1 MRAVTF
7 ADQQVVVTDRPD
19 PVPGTGEALVAV
31 RAAGLNG
38 ADLLQRAGRYAP
50 PPGAPD
56 VAGLEFAGEVVALG
70 DATRDVAVGDRV
82 MAIAGGGGQA
92 TRVTAHERM
101 LLPVPDG
108 VDWPAAGGFMETFT
122 TAHDALFTQAGLQPG
137 ERLLVNGANGG
148 VGTSALQLGVA
159 AGATVVA
166 SARSRATHDGLA
178 ALGAHRVVTPD
189 RAHDEG
195 PFDVVLELV
204 GAPNM
209 AANVRALAP
218 WGRICVIGVGG
229 GRSVELDLLA
239 LMGSRGRIH
248 GSTLRARPLEEKVA
262 ATRAVGRHVLPL
274 LATGRVDVPVEA
286 THDLE
291 HAADAYARFTGPG
304 KVGKVVLTT
313 TA

>member
-1 MRAVTF
+1 M
-7 ADQQVVVTDRPD
+7 VVADRPD
-19 PVPGTGEALVAV
+19 PSPGTSEALVAV

-38 ADLLQRAGRYAP
+38 ADLLQRAGYYDP

-56 VAGLEFAGEVVALG
+56 IPGLEFAGEVVEVG
-70 DATRDVAVGDRV
+70 EGTRDVAVGDRV

-92 TRVTAHERM
+92 GLVTTHERM
-101 LLPVPDG
+101 LLPVPDD
-108 VDWPAAGGFMETFT
+108 VDWDAAGGFMETFT
-122 TAHDALFTQAGLQPG
+122 TAHDALFGQCGLQPG

-148 VGTSALQLGVA
+148 VGTAAIQLGVA

-166 SARSRATHDGLA
+166 SARSQSTHDGLA
-178 ALGAHRVVTPD
+178 ALGADEVATPD
-189 RAHDEG
+189 TAHDHA

-209 AANVRALAP
+209 AANVKALAP
-218 WGRICVIGVGG
+218 WGRIAVIGVGG
-229 GRSVELDLLA
+229 GPKVELNLLA

-274 LATGRVDVPVEA
+274 LAAGRVHVPVEA
-286 THDLE
+286 TVDIE
-291 HAADAYARFTGPG
+291 EAAEAYERFGAPG

-313 TA
+313 A

>member
-7 ADQQVVVTDRPD
+7 PDQQVVVADRPD
-19 PVPGTGEALVAV
+19 PRPGAGEALVAV

-38 ADLLQRAGRYAP
+38 ADMLQKAGRYPP
-50 PPGAPD
+50 PPGASD
-56 VAGLEFAGEVVALG
+56 VPGLEFAGEVVELG
-70 DATRDVAVGDRV
+70 DGTRDVAVGDRV

-92 TRVTAHERM
+92 GLVTAHERM
-101 LLPVPDG
+101 LLPIPG
-108 VDWPAAGGFMETFT
+108 AVDWVTAGGFMETFT
-122 TAHDALFTQAGLQPG
+122 TAHDALFGQAGLQPG

-148 VGTSALQLGVA
+148 VGTAAVQLGVA
-159 AGATVVA
+159 VGATVVA
-166 SARSRATHDGLA
+166 SARSRSTHDGLRSF
-178 ALGAHRVVTPD
+178 GAHEVVTPD
-189 RAHDEG
+189 EAHEHG

-209 AANVRALAP
+209 DANVKALAP

-229 GRSVELDLLA
+229 GPKVELNLLA
-239 LMGSRGRIH
+239 LMGNRGRIH

-274 LATGRVDVPVEA
+274 LADGRVRVPVES

-291 HAADAYARFTGPG
+291 DAAAAYDAFGAPG

-313 TA
+313 G

>member
-7 ADQQVVVTDRPD
+7 DDGQVVVADRPD
-19 PVPGTGEALVAV
+19 PRPAADEALVAV

-38 ADLLQRAGRYAP
+38 ADLLQRAGHYPP

-56 VAGLEFAGEVVALG
+56 IPGLEFTGEVVEVGA
-70 DATRDVAVGDRV
+70 AVRDVEVGQRV
-82 MAIAGGGGQA
+82 MAIAGGGGQGSL
-92 TRVTAHERM
+92 VVAHERM
-101 LLPVPDG
+101 LLPVPDDVG
-108 VDWPAAGGFMETFT
+108 TPAAGGFMEAFT

-148 VGTSALQLGVA
+148 VGTAGLQLGVA

-166 SARSRATHDGLA
+166 SARSRSTHDGLR
-178 ALGAHRVVTPD
+178 ALGAHRVATPED
-189 RAHDEG
+189 AHDQG

-209 AANVRALAP
+209 RANLKSLAP
-218 WGRICVIGVGG
+218 GGRVCVIGVGG
-229 GRSVELDLLA
+229 GPKVELNLLA

-274 LATGRVDVPVEA
+274 LAAGRLRVPVEA
-286 THDLE
+286 TFDVE
-291 HAADAYARFTGPG
+291 DAADAYAAFGRPG
-304 KVGKVVLTT
+304 KVGKVVLTNT
-313 TA
+313 